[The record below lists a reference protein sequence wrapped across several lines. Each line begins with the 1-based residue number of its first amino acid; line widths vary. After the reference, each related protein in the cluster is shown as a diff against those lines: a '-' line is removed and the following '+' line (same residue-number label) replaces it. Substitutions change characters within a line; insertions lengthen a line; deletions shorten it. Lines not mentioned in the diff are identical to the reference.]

1 MKRLSEKQRI
11 FCESVG
17 FKGENPPRAY
27 IHAGYKDTK
36 NARQGAWVLLQ
47 KPYIQAEV
55 KRQQKLRDETLK
67 NNGAITLAKC
77 QEKFEKYEKLAAEKG
92 DIANAIRCVEDITKT
107 IAGFKENQTN
117 PQLEREIA
125 ENKEDEQLV
134 NDFIDFVESKQKE
147 PEANRTLTPG
157 PEDGVEENSDAI

>member
-11 FCESVG
+11 FCELVG
-17 FKGENPPRAY
+17 IKGENPTRAY
-27 IHAGYKDTK
+27 IHSPYKDKK
-36 NARQGAWVLLQ
+36 NARQNAYQLLQ
-47 KPYIQAEV
+47 LPYIQEEV
-55 KRQQKLRDETLK
+55 KRLASLRDKQQIL
-67 NNGAITLAKC
+67 NNEITIARC

-147 PEANRTLTPG
+147 PEANR
-157 PEDGVEENSDAI
+157 NSRP